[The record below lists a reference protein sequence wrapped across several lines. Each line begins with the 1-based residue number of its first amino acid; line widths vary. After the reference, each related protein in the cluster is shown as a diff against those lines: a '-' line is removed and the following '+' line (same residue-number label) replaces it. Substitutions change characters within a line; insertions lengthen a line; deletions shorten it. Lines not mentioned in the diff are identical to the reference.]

1 MFRLI
6 KRAVW
11 LVVLVICL
19 TIALPLFVGWY
30 LSPQDPIE
38 KADAIVTVSGGDN
51 NARIKKTVE
60 LYKEG
65 WSPIV
70 IYSGAAAEGNISN
83 AAAMRNIS
91 VKMGVPRSDILIE
104 EDSKDTTENASFTAK
119 IIKENNYKSIILV
132 TSPYHQRRTVELFK
146 KELGKDFKIINQ
158 SAIDEDWRK
167 KGWWKDE
174 QGRFLTI
181 GELGKIFVNYIKTWR
196 SGD

>member
-70 IYSGAAAEGNISN
+70 IYSGAAAEGSISN

-167 KGWWKDE
+167 RGWWEDE